1 MANFRSAAA
10 LFAAFSMLAGSSAY
24 AAGQS
29 NADVASESV
38 DIAFDYQRGGI
49 ASSQYAIWVEDAAG
63 KPSFGVCRPIA
74 GLENRALGVAITS
87 QGRTSTETCRRR
99 CKRSCSPFQSRSWKR
114 FQRGRPTCTAPKP
127 CR

>member
-10 LFAAFSMLAGSSAY
+10 LFAAFSMFAGSSAY

-49 ASSQYAIWVEDAAG
+49 ASSQYAIWVEDTAG
-63 KPSFGVCRPIA
+63 KPVRTIFLNNSPLKREGFLRP
-74 GLENRALGVAITS
+74 
-87 QGRTSTETCRRR
+87 STDFFTC
-99 CKRSCSPFQSRSWKR
+99 SDP
-114 FQRGRPTCTAPKP
+114 A
-127 CR
+127 